1 MLRNGNTKTLGLL
14 LLAILILSSSTV
26 ILGAELKVSSVKPSD
41 VYFGVSY
48 GGVSA
53 EGAKP
58 LIDKVKG
65 YTNIFLI
72 ASYDITSNETA
83 LNEICNYCKQSNL
96 KFIVY
101 FQFISH
107 IIYPWHQAWMDTAKQ
122 RFGSNFLGVY
132 LQDELGG
139 KQIDGNSTQKT
150 VLNASS
156 YADAANQYISN
167 IEAFNS
173 TMDAK
178 RRGIPIFLA
187 DYALYWFDYQAGY
200 NTVFAELGSNA
211 SVVRQ
216 IALCRGAADL
226 QGKDWGAIVTW
237 KYEQPPYMPSA
248 GEMFSDM
255 VSAYS
260 AGAKYV
266 LVFNYPTYPSGN
278 PYGVLSEEDFA
289 ALQQFWHYIN
299 TYPRENY
306 GSQTAQVAL
315 VLPADY
321 GWAMRRSSYITSD
334 LIWGLFPEDSK
345 APTVLNA
352 AITLVDRYGLKLD
365 IVYEDSRYNVT
376 NRYSQIYY
384 WNSTLT

>member
-1 MLRNGNTKTLGLL
+1 MSKTINAKVWGLL
-14 LLAILILSSSTV
+14 LVVILILSISVVVLVS
-26 ILGAELKVSSVKPSD
+26 ELQVSSAKPSD

-65 YTNIFLI
+65 YTNVFLI
-72 ASYDITSNETA
+72 ASYDITANETA
-83 LNEICNYCKQSNL
+83 LNIICNYCVQANL

-101 FQFISH
+101 FQFISR
-107 IIYPWHQAWMDTAKQ
+107 IVYPWHQTWMDTAKQ
-122 RFGSNFLGVY
+122 QFGSYFLGVY
-132 LQDELGG
+132 LQDEFGG
-139 KQIDGNSTQKT
+139 RQIDGNATQKT

-156 YADAANQYISN
+156 FADAANQFVKN
-167 IEAFNS
+167 IAHFNS
-173 TMDAK
+173 TQDAK
-178 RRGIPIFLA
+178 RRDIPLFIA

-200 NTVFAELGSNA
+200 DTVFAELGSNA
-211 SVVRQ
+211 SVARQ
-216 IALCRGAADL
+216 IALCRGAADT
-226 QGKDWGAIVTW
+226 QGKDWGAIVAW
-237 KYEQPPYMPSA
+237 KYEQPPYMPDA

-278 PYGVLSEEDFA
+278 PYGVLSEEDFS
-289 ALQQFWHYIN
+289 ALQQFWHYVN
-299 TYPRENY
+299 TYPRESY
-306 GSQTAQVAL
+306 GVQTAQAAL

-321 GWAMRRSSYITSD
+321 GWAMRRSNYITSD
-334 LIWGLFPEDSK
+334 SIWGLFPEDSK
-345 APTVLNA
+345 ASMVLNSTN
-352 AITLVDRYGLKLD
+352 TLIDRYGLKLD
-365 IVYEDSRYNVT
+365 IVYDDIRYNVT
-376 NRYSQIYY
+376 NRYGQVYY

>member
-83 LNEICNYCKQSNL
+83 LNEICNYCIQSNL

-173 TMDAK
+173 TRDAK
-178 RRGIPIFLA
+178 RRDIPIFLA

-200 NTVFAELGSNA
+200 DTVFAELGSNA

-352 AITLVDRYGLKLD
+352 ANTLVDRYGLKLD